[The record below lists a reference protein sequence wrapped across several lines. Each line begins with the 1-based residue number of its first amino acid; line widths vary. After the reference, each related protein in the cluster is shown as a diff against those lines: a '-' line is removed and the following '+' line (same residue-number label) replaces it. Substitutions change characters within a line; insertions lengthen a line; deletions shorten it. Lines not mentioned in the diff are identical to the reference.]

1 MKFICLL
8 KSVCFLMDRNC
19 YVVKSYIPSNLLA
32 ILICFHQHFQFNR
45 DFSFRTE
52 SLHHFKRRIKDGM
65 PSGPDYVL
73 YLLDI
78 LSTYPSKYFIVF
90 IQTTFWDFIL
100 EINFIGTKMFLQKRR
115 RRRRRSRNYLC
126 SANVGTF
133 FPQKKKLVSFL
144 KIE

>member
-8 KSVCFLMDRNC
+8 KLVCFLMDRNC

-32 ILICFHQHFQFNR
+32 ILIFFHQDFQFNR

-52 SLHHFKRRIKDGM
+52 SLHRFKRRIKYGM
-65 PSGPDYVL
+65 PPGPDYAL

-115 RRRRRSRNYLC
+115 RRRSRNYLC

-133 FPQKKKLVSFL
+133 FPQKKLVSFL
-144 KIE
+144 KID